1 MGLFG
6 GNPFKRIGG
15 AFSDAFRSV
24 GRLGGNDEYGNY
36 SAWGMAQSEKSAGI
50 EADKAKAD
58 AAAAKKQALFEA
70 TTRAGLERLALK
82 RKKGF
87 GASMIVNPVLGSQTT
102 LGG

>member
-1 MGLFG
+1 MGLFS
-6 GNPFKRIGG
+6 GNPFKRIGR
-15 AFSDAFRSV
+15 AFSDATRSL
-24 GRLGGNDEYGNY
+24 GRLGGNDKYGNF
-36 SAWGMAQSEKSAGI
+36 SAWGMAPSDKSAGI
-50 EADKAKAD
+50 EAGKAASE
-58 AAAAKKQALFEA
+58 AAAAEKQALFEA